1 MAKINTVVVPSTP
14 VFDPARSDDER
25 ERQMISLS
33 MDAAEARIRAGVAT
47 SAEICHFLKLGSVR
61 AKYEQEELQ
70 ENIKLLKAKSDD
82 ILESKKAS
90 AQFEELM
97 SVLKQYGGVSD
108 DDEGY
113 EDEQSY

>member
-14 VFDPARSDDER
+14 VFDPAQSDDER
-25 ERQMISLS
+25 ERQLINLS

-47 SAEICHFLKLGSVR
+47 SAEICHFLKLGSQR
-61 AKYEQEELQ
+61 AKLEQVELQ
-70 ENIKLLKAKSDD
+70 ENIKLLQAKSDD

-97 SVLKQYGGVSD
+97 SVLRQYGGISD
-108 DDEGY
+108 DEDT
-113 EDEQSY
+113 EDEQPY

>member
-1 MAKINTVVVPSTP
+1 MAKINTVVVPTTT
-14 VFDPARSDDER
+14 VFDPAQSDDER
-25 ERQMISLS
+25 ERQLINLS

-47 SAEICHFLKLGSVR
+47 SAEICHFLKLGSQR
-61 AKYEQEELQ
+61 AKLEQVELQ

-82 ILESKKAS
+82 INESKKAS

-97 SVLKQYGGVSD
+97 TVLKQYGGVSD

-113 EDEQSY
+113 EDEQPY